1 MALCP
6 SGINTRRAQVP
17 SQDTVACSHERLKRN
32 PGGVSVYPAPG
43 FRYAG
48 PGPYE
53 PTNTMSTRSPANAE
67 KFRWARETRPAR
79 AAAPW
84 RNPLLLAGLALA
96 ALLVVAGFWI
106 HHATEQALRDKLREG
121 LDTVA
126 ATSAAALSFWIDN
139 ELSSAQDWS
148 ELPDVRAAAQGLA
161 GIAAGQANPA
171 AELLNA
177 ADYRELLA
185 TLEPLSDSDD
195 YDGFG
200 LVGRDGTVLV
210 ASIEAQV
217 GHRLTSKGMDILARV
232 LQGQPVLTRP
242 YQEGEMLLGADMVLD
257 APRMSAVAPVRN
269 AQGDTTGAFY
279 LIIRPEKD
287 FTRIL
292 SIARLGATGH
302 TYAFDQNGV
311 MLSDSRHDLQL
322 KAIGL
327 IPDEPAARSI
337 LRVQLRDPGGDMT
350 RGYRPD
356 TPLAGRP
363 LTRLVAAA
371 VSGDAPGQVILE
383 PYRDYRG
390 VKVIGA
396 YRWLP
401 QYGIGLATE
410 VSVDAAFAATRPL
423 RLMVSGLLSL
433 LLLSVVLILISSVAV
448 QFLRRRVEQVRQLGQ
463 YTLERKLGEG
473 GMGEVYLARHALLRR
488 PTAVKFIRAGQVS
501 EQNLARFEREVQLT
515 SELTSPHTIEI
526 YDFGCS
532 EDGVFY
538 YVMEYLPGVDLGDL
552 LELQGAVP
560 VGRAVFILKQLC
572 SSLAEA
578 HARGLIHRDIKPPNI
593 ILTERGGR
601 FDFVKVLDF
610 GLVKDVSNPEAS
622 DITRVQ
628 ELAGT
633 PPYIAPERIRDP
645 DCQDPRSDLFS
656 VGVIAFNL
664 LTGKQPFEGSTA
676 MEMAYHVVNTP
687 APRVSERSEQA
698 ITGQLDQLVA
708 DCLATDAEK
717 RPANAEAII
726 ARLDAIEL
734 AEPWDQQ
741 AARSWWA
748 ANAKRLG
755 TAGHDVAVSAARS
768 MQQATDALRQ
778 PVSE

>member
-1 MALCP
+1 MPDKAL
-6 SGINTRRAQVP
+6 
-17 SQDTVACSHERLKRN
+17 
-32 PGGVSVYPAPG
+32 
-43 FRYAG
+43 
-48 PGPYE
+48 
-53 PTNTMSTRSPANAE
+53 ANAT
-67 KFRWARETRPAR
+67 KFRWARETGPTR
-79 AAAPW
+79 AAALW
-84 RNPLLLAGLALA
+84 RNPLLLGGLALA
-96 ALLVVAGFWI
+96 AALVVAGFWI

-126 ATSAAALSFWIDN
+126 ATSAAALAFWIDN
-139 ELSSAQDWS
+139 ELSGAQDWS
-148 ELPDVRAAAQGLA
+148 ELPDVRAAAERLA
-161 GIAAGQANPA
+161 AIAADSMHPA
-171 AELLNA
+171 EDMLA
-177 ADYRELLA
+177 APHHAELLA
-185 TLEPLSDSDD
+185 TLQPLSDSED

-200 LVGRDGTVLV
+200 LVGRDGTVLA
-210 ASIEAQV
+210 ASIDAQV
-217 GHRLTSKGMDILARV
+217 GRSLTAAGMAILARV
-232 LQGQPVLTRP
+232 LQGQAVLTRP
-242 YQEGEMLLGADMVLD
+242 YQQGDMLIGGEMVLD

-269 AQGDTTGAFY
+269 EQGGVIAAFY
-279 LIIRPEKD
+279 LIIRPEND

-292 SIARLGATGH
+292 SIARLGGTGD
-302 TYAFDQNGV
+302 TYAFDRDGL
-311 MLSDSRHDLQL
+311 MLSDSRHDQQL
-322 KAIGL
+322 KTIGL
-327 IPDEPAARSI
+327 LPDEPAARSI
-337 LRVQLRDPGGDMT
+337 LRVQVRDPGGDMT
-350 RGYRPD
+350 RGYRPE
-356 TPLAGRP
+356 TPPAGRP
-363 LTRLVAAA
+363 LTKLVAAA
-371 VSGDAPGQVILE
+371 VTGEMPAGVILE

-390 VKVIGA
+390 VPVVGA
-396 YRWLP
+396 WRWLP
-401 QYGIGLATE
+401 QHGIGLATE

-423 RLMVSGLLSL
+423 RLMVFGLLGL
-433 LLLSVVLILISSVAV
+433 LLLSAVLILVSSVAV

-538 YVMEYLPGVDLGDL
+538 YVMEYLPGLDLGDL

-578 HARGLIHRDIKPPNI
+578 HARGLIHRDIKPPNV

-610 GLVKDVSNPEAS
+610 GLVKDVSNPEAG

-645 DCQDPRSDLFS
+645 ECQDPRSDLFS

-664 LTGKQPFEGSTA
+664 LTGRQPFEGGTA

-698 ITGQLDQLVA
+698 ITPQIDQLVA
-708 DCLATDAEK
+708 DCLATDPEK

-726 ARLDAIEL
+726 ARLDALEL

-741 AARSWWA
+741 AARHWWA

-768 MQQATDALRQ
+768 MQLAADAVRQ

>member
-1 MALCP
+1 MPDNAL
-6 SGINTRRAQVP
+6 
-17 SQDTVACSHERLKRN
+17 
-32 PGGVSVYPAPG
+32 
-43 FRYAG
+43 
-48 PGPYE
+48 
-53 PTNTMSTRSPANAE
+53 ANAT

-79 AAAPW
+79 AAALW

-106 HHATEQALRDKLREG
+106 HHATEEALRDKLREG

-126 ATSAAALSFWIDN
+126 ATSAAALTFWIEN
-139 ELSSAQDWS
+139 ELSSAHDWA
-148 ELPDVRAAAQGLA
+148 ELPDVAVAARGLA
-161 GIAAGQANPA
+161 GIASGSANPGP
-171 AELLNA
+171 ELLA
-177 ADYRELLA
+177 SAQHAELLA
-185 TLEPLSDSDD
+185 TLQPLSESED

-200 LVGRDGTVLV
+200 LVGRDGTVLA
-210 ASIEAQV
+210 ASIGAQV
-217 GHRLTSKGMDILARV
+217 GRRLTADGMALLARV
-232 LQGQPVLTRP
+232 LQGQKVLTRP
-242 YQEGEMLLGADMVLD
+242 YQQGDMLVAADMQLD
-257 APRMSAVAPVRN
+257 VPRMSAVAPVHDE
-269 AQGDTTGAFY
+269 QGTVIGAFY

-292 SIARLGATGH
+292 SIARLGETGD
-302 TYAFDQNGV
+302 TYAFDQDGV
-311 MLSDSRHDLQL
+311 MLSDSRHDQQL
-322 KAIGL
+322 KVIGL
-327 IPDEPAARSI
+327 LPDEPAARSI
-337 LRVQLRDPGGDMT
+337 LRVQVRDPGGDLT

-356 TPLAGRP
+356 TPPAGRP
-363 LTRLVAAA
+363 LTKLVAAA
-371 VSGDAPGQVILE
+371 VSGDSPAQVILE

-390 VKVIGA
+390 VPVVGA
-396 YRWLP
+396 WRWLP
-401 QYGIGLATE
+401 QHGIGLATE
-410 VSVDAAFAATRPL
+410 VAVDAAFAAARPL
-423 RLMVSGLLSL
+423 RVMVFGLLGL
-433 LLLSVVLILISSVAV
+433 LLLSAVLILVASVAV
-448 QFLRRRVEQVRQLGQ
+448 QFLRRRVEQVKQLGQ
-463 YTLERKLGEG
+463 YTLERKLGAG

-488 PTAVKFIRAGQVS
+488 PTAVKFIRPEQVS

-526 YDFGCS
+526 YDFGCT
-532 EDGVFY
+532 EEGVFY
-538 YVMEYLPGVDLGDL
+538 YVMEYLPGLDLGDL

-560 VGRAVFILKQLC
+560 AGRAVFILKQLC

-578 HARGLIHRDIKPPNI
+578 HARGLIHRDIKPPNV
-593 ILTERGGR
+593 ILTERGGG

-610 GLVKDVSNPEAS
+610 GLVKDVGNPEAGE
-622 DITRVQ
+622 DTQVH

-687 APRVSERSEQA
+687 APRVSERSQQA
-698 ITGQLDQLVA
+698 IPAPLDQLVA
-708 DCLATDAEK
+708 DCLAADPEK
-717 RPANAEAII
+717 RPADAEAII
-726 ARLDAIEL
+726 ARLDALEL

-768 MQQATDALRQ
+768 MQQVADALRQ